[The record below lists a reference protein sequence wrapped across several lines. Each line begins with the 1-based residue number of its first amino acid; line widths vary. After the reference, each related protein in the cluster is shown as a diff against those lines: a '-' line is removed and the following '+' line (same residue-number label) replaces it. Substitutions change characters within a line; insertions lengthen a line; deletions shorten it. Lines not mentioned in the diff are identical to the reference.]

1 MIKSPLSKVGILGIN
16 QRNLDF
22 VLAENPRRLYP
33 LVDNKVL
40 TKELAERH
48 GVPTPKKIAV
58 IEYQAQARKITKVTG
73 DYDKFVI
80 KPARG
85 SGGGGILVIND
96 REDDI
101 FFKPSGQ
108 PLDARDLQYHLQNI
122 LSGMYSL
129 GGTDDVALIEE
140 KVEFDPVFNDIAFQG
155 VPDIRLISY
164 RGVPAMAMVRLP
176 TRQSDGKANLHVGG
190 IGVGIDLAT
199 GITTHGV
206 QLGRIID
213 RHPDTR
219 QRIAGRH
226 IPHWQ
231 DMLEIA
237 ARMYDYTGLGYL
249 GVDIVLDKTHG
260 PMLLEVNARPGIS
273 IQVANQCG
281 LLNILERIR
290 DLSANAK
297 TVEERVALG
306 TGVYRSL
313 VHPKAA

>member
-1 MIKSPLSKVGILGIN
+1 MQTPLARVGILGIN

-22 VLAENPRRLYP
+22 VLKENPRRLYP

-40 TKELAERH
+40 TKELAEKH

-58 IEYQAQARKITKVTG
+58 IEFQAQARKITKLTA
-73 DYDKFVI
+73 DYKSFVI

-96 REDDI
+96 REDDL
-101 FFKPSGQ
+101 FFKPSGA
-108 PLDARDLQYHLQNI
+108 PLSSHDLQYHVQNT

-140 KVEFDPVFNDIAFQG
+140 KVEFDPVFADIAFQG

-176 TRQSDGKANLHVGG
+176 TRQSDGKANLHAGG
-190 IGVGIDLAT
+190 IGVGVDLAT

-219 QRIAGRH
+219 QRITGRQ
-226 IPHWQ
+226 IPNWH

-237 ARMYDYTGLGYL
+237 SRMYDYIGLGYL

-281 LLNILERIR
+281 LLTVLERIR
-290 DLSANAK
+290 DLSSNAK
-297 TVEERVALG
+297 TVEERIALG
-306 TGVYRSL
+306 TGVFRSIA
-313 VHPKAA
+313 HAS